1 MRKTFPPLLLALIAG
16 LMMTACTTPMKVTAS
31 WMNPEV
37 KAKEGKK
44 FQKVFLLALT
54 SNMSARQ
61 TVETDQ
67 AKACAA
73 EGIVTVKSSDVFT
86 PGFLKSDPGK
96 DAILQKIKESGCDAI
111 FTSALVDT
119 KTETRYVPGTTTMYA
134 PYPAYGYYGSFGGYY
149 GYSSTYMYDPGYYVN
164 DKTYYIESNLYDL
177 ATGEIVWSVQSEAYD
192 ASDLNSLSKEYAALL
207 INKLKQEG
215 VLNKKK

>member
-1 MRKTFPPLLLALIAG
+1 M
-16 LMMTACTTPMKVTAS
+16 
-31 WMNPEV
+31 
-37 KAKEGKK
+37 
-44 FQKVFLLALT
+44 
-54 SNMSARQ
+54 
-61 TVETDQ
+61 
-67 AKACAA
+67 
-73 EGIVTVKSSDVFT
+73 
-86 PGFLKSDPGK
+86 PGN
-96 DAILQKIKESGCDAI
+96 
-111 FTSALVDT
+111 
-119 KTETRYVPGTTTMYA
+119 TTMYA